1 MEVILLLT
9 FVILLNFVAFTLV
22 MVKSQSVQKYKMMPQ
37 KRNLYVFSVIETNR
51 IRAFLFHCK
60 DGMEAAR
67 LSSMGVIIAE
77 TEKLG
82 KRILE

>member
-51 IRAFLFHCK
+51 I
-60 DGMEAAR
+60 
-67 LSSMGVIIAE
+67 
-77 TEKLG
+77 
-82 KRILE
+82 